1 MTDYWFTRTVDQL
14 TSDPL
19 LKAPSGKTN
28 GKPADD
34 FQKIARAR
42 IPFSAFWGAC
52 SSGITTAGFCII
64 AMAAR
69 AICGYAGGDPGV

>member
-34 FQKIARAR
+34 FQKILADGVV
-42 IPFSAFWGAC
+42 PWKPELNFFEKGAQ
-52 SSGITTAGFCII
+52 IL
-64 AMAAR
+64 
-69 AICGYAGGDPGV
+69 